1 MLKILGKKL
10 RKIQKLLHITR
21 FNNTGEA
28 DILLTNRLSVE
39 TSPLCKGLSL
49 ILLKLNQETMLKK
62 IKCTIR
68 RVREHHITMSQ
79 TKELILY
86 RRERNWNNFNL
97 MSSVLYLRGL
107 KRLIK
112 TNQKDRFLI
121 KSLLIW
127 SIRRSLIA
135 SYRGARVQ
143 TSSGESKWS
152 GRITIDSTYLGRT
165 PNLKGV
171 TFLWIEE

>member
-86 RRERNWNNFNL
+86 RIERN
-97 MSSVLYLRGL
+97 
-107 KRLIK
+107 
-112 TNQKDRFLI
+112 
-121 KSLLIW
+121 
-127 SIRRSLIA
+127 
-135 SYRGARVQ
+135 
-143 TSSGESKWS
+143 
-152 GRITIDSTYLGRT
+152 
-165 PNLKGV
+165 
-171 TFLWIEE
+171 